1 MSHSVLFY
9 GTKRRA
15 RRLVPHA
22 VNKFGIQSRKMP
34 KKDKAMNEA
43 VAKQIDENL
52 RRIYAQKVAEE
63 IPERLQD
70 LLKQLREKDKPQ

>member
-1 MSHSVLFY
+1 MLFF
-9 GTKRRA
+9 GTKRRS

-22 VNKFGIQSRKMP
+22 MKKFGIQSRKMP

-70 LLKQLREKDKPQ
+70 LLRQLREKDKPQ